1 MKRLSILAAIVL
13 CSISSAAQTPESRI
27 ALTPYVEFSRE
38 RIPEVALRSLERKL
52 ASMATA
58 NGFASVSGEFII
70 TAMTDVLNT
79 SVTATAP
86 PKFVSAPPK
95 FVSEVEVAVYV
106 LNNPEQLIVDQKVYS
121 LKGLGTSEQSA
132 VMNAINQLNVRST
145 DTKRFMENVRTRM
158 LDYYAARLPAII
170 AKAQS
175 LAAMSR
181 YEEALAALV
190 AVPESLAE
198 YPQVADLMVDIYTG
212 YIDREAKAIIAD
224 AKTKIAQHDY
234 AAAFRELVKVDPNS
248 TLFAESD
255 AMISEI
261 SPKIETERQEELE
274 REKEYYEQQR
284 AQAMKEYEDSV
295 ELEKQKIAASREI
308 ASKVLSA
315 GLNASEG
322 NNAGTGNSG
331 IGWLYDKI

>member
-1 MKRLSILAAIVL
+1 MKRFSILAAIVL

-79 SVTATAP
+79 SVTAT
-86 PKFVSAPPK
+86 APPK

-181 YEEALAALV
+181 YEEALAALA

-198 YPQVADLMVDIYTG
+198 YPQVADL
-212 YIDREAKAIIAD
+212 IAD

>member
-1 MKRLSILAAIVL
+1 MKRFSILAAIVL

-79 SVTATAP
+79 SVTAT
-86 PKFVSAPPK
+86 APPK

-181 YEEALAALV
+181 HEEALAALA

-234 AAAFRELVKVDPNS
+234 AAAFS
-248 TLFAESD
+248 
-255 AMISEI
+255 
-261 SPKIETERQEELE
+261 
-274 REKEYYEQQR
+274 EKEYYEQQR